1 MRAEYELSLVKLND
15 TLVNFCHIKNRDCQ
29 TCSLNRALRL
39 DEECPVD
46 LTIELLNR
54 IKNKEVSVND

>member
-1 MRAEYELSLVKLND
+1 MHAEYDLSLVKLND
-15 TLVNFCHIKNRDCQ
+15 TLVNFCHIKNRDCR

-46 LTIELLNR
+46 LAIELLTKIRN
-54 IKNKEVSVND
+54 NEEGD

>member
-1 MRAEYELSLVKLND
+1 MHAEYDLSLVKLND
-15 TLVNFCHIKNRDCQ
+15 TLVNFCHIKNRDCR

-46 LTIELLNR
+46 LAIELLNR
-54 IKNKEVSVND
+54 IKNKEVSAND

>member
-1 MRAEYELSLVKLND
+1 MHAEYDLSLVKLND
-15 TLVNFCHIKNRDCQ
+15 TFVNFCHIKNRDCR

-46 LTIELLNR
+46 LAIELLTKIRN
-54 IKNKEVSVND
+54 NEEGD

>member
-1 MRAEYELSLVKLND
+1 MQAEYDLSLVK
-15 TLVNFCHIKNRDCQ
+15 NRDCR

-46 LTIELLNR
+46 LAIGLLTK
-54 IKNKEVSVND
+54 IKNNEGDD